1 MICIPYIS
9 FVSFFL
15 KKIIDFLLLKID
27 NLEGAKI
34 RSQLS
39 EECLDETIEWLLHK
53 GGQLAIYDG
62 NNVTK
67 KRRTFIYDKLIK
79 SNIQPLFIEFI
90 CTDPVL
96 IMNNILK
103 VKVSSKDYN
112 GWNME
117 DAIKD
122 YKERIE
128 RNRIKYETIDDT
140 LISFIKMIDAGKQLR
155 INKVEGYLQ
164 SKIVYFLINSH
175 IQPRTI
181 YLARA
186 GKSFNDISYKVDATL
201 SKDGELYA
209 EKLAQFIIDYRD
221 HKMVEHENENIPE
234 SKARKLHI
242 WTSTRRK
249 GYQTALPFSK
259 KNHAIFTLPGL
270 IQLNPGECDG
280 LTKQEIDM
288 KYPEE
293 ISNSKKEPYYHRY
306 PRGESYHDLAIRLES
321 MIIALEREKSDL
333 LIIAHE
339 TVLRCLYGYLF
350 GLPANEIPFVS
361 IPRTNVIEVSST
373 PYQSVE
379 NRLDIV

>member
-1 MICIPYIS
+1 MIFS
-9 FVSFFL
+9 SFFHFF
-15 KKIIDFLLLKID
+15 IFFLNKID
-27 NLEGAKI
+27 NTEGAKI
-34 RSQLS
+34 RSQLA
-39 EECLDETIEWLLHK
+39 EECLDEAIGWLLQK

-67 KRRTFIYDKLIK
+67 KRRIFIYDKLIK
-79 SNIQPLFIEFI
+79 NNIQPLFIEFI
-90 CTDPVL
+90 CTDPVM

-103 VKVSSKDYN
+103 VKISSKDYN

-128 RNRIKYETIDDT
+128 RNRIKYETIEDT
-140 LISFIKMIDAGKQLR
+140 CISFIKMIDAGKQLR

-186 GKSFNDISYKVDATL
+186 GDSLNEVSYKVDAPL
-201 SKDGELYA
+201 SEGGKIYA
-209 EKLAQFIIDYRD
+209 EKLAQFIINYRD
-221 HKMVEHENENIPE
+221 NKMVEYEGEKIFE

-249 GYQTALPFSK
+249 GYQTAFPFSK
-259 KNHAIFTLPGL
+259 KKHSIFTMTGL

-280 LTKQEIDM
+280 LTKEEIDM

-293 ISNSKKEPYYHRY
+293 ILTSKKDPYCHRY
-306 PRGESYHDLAIRLES
+306 PRGEVKKKIN
-321 MIIALEREKSDL
+321 ALL
-333 LIIAHE
+333 
-339 TVLRCLYGYLF
+339 
-350 GLPANEIPFVS
+350 
-361 IPRTNVIEVSST
+361 
-373 PYQSVE
+373 
-379 NRLDIV
+379 